1 MQNNFTYSLVFNSKQ
16 FNDFVNVKNLIVKC
30 NTDKEM
36 LRIKNNCSK
45 QETKDVFQDLQ
56 TYKTLKIKFE
66 TDESD
71 EF

>member
-1 MQNNFTYSLVFNSKQ
+1 
-16 FNDFVNVKNLIVKC
+16 
-30 NTDKEM
+30 M